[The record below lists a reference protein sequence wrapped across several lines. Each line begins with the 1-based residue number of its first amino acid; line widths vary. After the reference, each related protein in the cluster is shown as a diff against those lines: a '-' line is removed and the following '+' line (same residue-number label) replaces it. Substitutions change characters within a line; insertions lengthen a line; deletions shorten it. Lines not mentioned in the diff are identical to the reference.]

1 MPTFCTTTQVKSIYY
16 ETERICRSNIIKG
29 KYFSMSLT
37 STQKKQFRTIG
48 HKLNPI
54 ITVAG
59 NGLSEN
65 ILLEADRALED
76 HELIKVKFAVGDR
89 DAKKQLITE
98 MAKIVEALIV
108 QEIGNVALFYR
119 AAKSPDPKLS
129 NLLR

>member
-1 MPTFCTTTQVKSIYY
+1 
-16 ETERICRSNIIKG
+16 
-29 KYFSMSLT
+29 MSLT

-76 HELIKVKFAVGDR
+76 HELIKVKFAIGDR
-89 DAKKQLITE
+89 VAKKQLITE

-108 QEIGNVALFYR
+108 QEIGSVALFYR

>member
-16 ETERICRSNIIKG
+16 ESERISRSNIKG

-89 DAKKQLITE
+89 EAKKQLITE
-98 MAKIVEALIV
+98 MAKIVEALII

>member
-1 MPTFCTTTQVKSIYY
+1 MILSGSAAPILF
-16 ETERICRSNIIKG
+16 KG

-119 AAKSPDPKLS
+119 AAKTPDPKLS

>member
-16 ETERICRSNIIKG
+16 ESERISRTNIKG